1 MIIQLVADLRH
12 GTHELVGFAG
22 YICLVIGVLML
33 LFSLMG
39 GRFQGDKVMR
49 AGIMI
54 VAGAV
59 LMNLVENYL

>member
-1 MIIQLVADLRH
+1 MIQLLADIRH
-12 GTHELVGFAG
+12 GTHELLGFAG
-22 YICLVIGVLML
+22 YICLVVGVLML
-33 LFSLMG
+33 LFSLLG

-54 VAGAV
+54 VAGAM

>member
-1 MIIQLVADLRH
+1 M
-12 GTHELVGFAG
+12 
-22 YICLVIGVLML
+22 LML
-33 LFSLMG
+33 LFSVLG
-39 GRFQGDKVMR
+39 GRFQQDKVMR